1 MLVATEK
8 ENWSKEILFSETK
21 SLSAQRNWVFA
32 VCDLW
37 SLSSNLDLVWDTFSL
52 RYMPILHFPLPTY
65 SFMFSG
71 SCPPHIL
78 RYMPPTYFWVSHS
91 FLEMKG
97 RLCWKFKAWV
107 NVETEMRCQPHQK
120 GNSHSHSCTILHNIK
135 KSKSCITIKKFKCT
149 ALLLNQSWD
158 EMRWNTS

>member
-1 MLVATEK
+1 MLVAIEK

-71 SCPPHIL
+71 SCRPHIL
-78 RYMPPTYFWVSHS
+78 RYMPLHIFEFHILFW
-91 FLEMKG
+91 
-97 RLCWKFKAWV
+97 RWKEGSA
-107 NVETEMRCQPHQK
+107 
-120 GNSHSHSCTILHNIK
+120 GNSKHGWMLKQKWDANHIRKAIPIPILAQSCITLK
-135 KSKSCITIKKFKCT
+135 KSKSCITINKSKCT
-149 ALLLNQSWD
+149 ALLLNQS
-158 EMRWNTS
+158 